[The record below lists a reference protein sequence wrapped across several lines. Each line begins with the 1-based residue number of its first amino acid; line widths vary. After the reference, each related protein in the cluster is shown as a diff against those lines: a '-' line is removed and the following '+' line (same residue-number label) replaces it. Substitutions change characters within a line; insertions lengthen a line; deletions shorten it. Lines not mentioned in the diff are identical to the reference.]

1 MTLNPK
7 FLFILQ
13 VRLVTQVVK
22 MFEIPLS
29 NIPGKKKKKIL
40 IVLFP
45 SIINS
50 ILKHFL
56 ILKFSHK
63 LTKYSKILVMNQ

>member
-29 NIPGKKKKKIL
+29 NIPGKKKKK
-40 IVLFP
+40 
-45 SIINS
+45 S
-50 ILKHFL
+50 
-56 ILKFSHK
+56 
-63 LTKYSKILVMNQ
+63 